1 MPSLQV
7 ICPFDKYSVSGASC
21 SPGAEKVN
29 SLRDLKIQQ
38 PTVTVVNRLAE
49 NHSDLAVLDAR
60 NVSAGPVA
68 LFRMPVRV
76 RMAFHGT
83 WVPAETFR
91 TRSYA
96 MEIACGDQ
104 GALS

>member
-1 MPSLQV
+1 MPASAENETSGKAAGDGYLLTV
-7 ICPFDKYSVSGASC
+7 I
-21 SPGAEKVN
+21 
-29 SLRDLKIQQ
+29 
-38 PTVTVVNRLAE
+38 NRLAE

-60 NVSAGPVA
+60 NVSAGPLA

-83 WVPAETFR
+83 WVLAETFR

-96 MEIACGDQ
+96 MEIA
-104 GALS
+104 